1 MKSWVDAN
9 RTTTGNHQMMLV
21 HDGYPASG
29 HSVAYS
35 RLGSVPPARAFLKQS
50 SEQTDGPVAPLV
62 QLCLA

>member
-35 RLGSVPPARAFLKQS
+35 RLGSKAFVAANPT
-50 SEQTDGPVAPLV
+50 TDVK
-62 QLCLA
+62 